1 MRNSASESP
10 PQRCTIRNQKVK
22 EQRVSRMSD
31 NLNNHIR
38 NSGNAPALHLSDTL
52 APKDTMAAPTLPA
65 IPPISPLPPPSPT
78 SSFSGF
84 HRPSSALAAIAYASL
99 SDSLPTST
107 DRSYQR
113 PLSHSLTIHVP
124 GPLTPSASDID
135 LPLSPIFKNSPSIA
149 RRRTVIQST
158 TTHEPSPVNVSDSTT
173 PPRVAS
179 PEPIEDKPSSIE
191 RGSILMPEP
200 QPTPALE
207 QKPNSP
213 RRLEKKPASADLKN
227 SSPSSPTARRSL
239 PRPPKMESHVEPAS
253 SSVPVRTQPLPQLS
267 PAPSS
272 SWPPLNVVRTELP
285 ASSKPM
291 QPPTQQQ
298 VRPAFNQKHQPEKSA
313 SSLPIIPGISD
324 AGPYPSSNPIRQPQ
338 GPPQPQIQQPKPEV
352 GLGPPLAPANG
363 AGPSRKL
370 QEEVCLECMMRDRD
384 LADVDV
390 QGENVWDRES
400 DAGFKELVWRE
411 EDLLKSMR
419 NLDSAETSTAHG
431 KFRSVIDMDDTSS
444 SDEFSQNGGNDGP
457 EARRHREEERRRKQA
472 VKAQRKEV
480 DWRVSKEVGW
490 RGFSW
495 EEGRDGD
502 GLPAG
507 FRGGKGGF
515 LTEEGIKSIMAK
527 VSLFKS
533 T

>member
-1 MRNSASESP
+1 
-10 PQRCTIRNQKVK
+10 
-22 EQRVSRMSD
+22 
-31 NLNNHIR
+31 
-38 NSGNAPALHLSDTL
+38 
-52 APKDTMAAPTLPA
+52 
-65 IPPISPLPPPSPT
+65 
-78 SSFSGF
+78 
-84 HRPSSALAAIAYASL
+84 
-99 SDSLPTST
+99 
-107 DRSYQR
+107 
-113 PLSHSLTIHVP
+113 
-124 GPLTPSASDID
+124 
-135 LPLSPIFKNSPSIA
+135 
-149 RRRTVIQST
+149 
-158 TTHEPSPVNVSDSTT
+158 
-173 PPRVAS
+173 
-179 PEPIEDKPSSIE
+179 
-191 RGSILMPEP
+191 
-200 QPTPALE
+200 
-207 QKPNSP
+207 
-213 RRLEKKPASADLKN
+213 
-227 SSPSSPTARRSL
+227 
-239 PRPPKMESHVEPAS
+239 
-253 SSVPVRTQPLPQLS
+253 
-267 PAPSS
+267 
-272 SWPPLNVVRTELP
+272 
-285 ASSKPM
+285 
-291 QPPTQQQ
+291 
-298 VRPAFNQKHQPEKSA
+298 
-313 SSLPIIPGISD
+313 
-324 AGPYPSSNPIRQPQ
+324 
-338 GPPQPQIQQPKPEV
+338 
-352 GLGPPLAPANG
+352 
-363 AGPSRKL
+363 
-370 QEEVCLECMMRDRD
+370 MRDRD

-457 EARRHREEERRRKQA
+457 EARRHREEKRRRKQA